1 MTYFCRLSNLL
12 ALGAMLT
19 SGAIV
24 SSLLVSSTA
33 VAQEPT
39 SRASNQTSA
48 DLAQSGPSPS
58 ISPADNPKI
67 SFRRPLRV
75 TNIRV
80 PIDRQFRQ
88 SEYFF
93 TLDFPADAVEPLQKL
108 TFEQIEGVS
117 YPRYHPG
124 DSYAL
129 GADRS
134 PLPITATDNDDDRT
148 VTVEFDP
155 PVQPGQQI
163 TVALRARNPRD
174 GIYLYRLTAFPV
186 GATDGQY
193 AGIERFNIYAP
204 SRRDRFFYRSFSR

>member
-1 MTYFCRLSNLL
+1 MTYFHRLSNLL
-12 ALGAMLT
+12 AIGVILA

-24 SSLLVSSTA
+24 FPLLSSFVA
-33 VAQEPT
+33 IAQEPT
-39 SRASNQTSA
+39 APVSNETTA
-48 DLAQSGPSPS
+48 DLEQSSPS
-58 ISPADNPKI
+58 LSTSPSDNPNI

-80 PIDRQFRQ
+80 PIDRQFRR

-117 YPRYHPG
+117 YPRYRPD

-129 GADRS
+129 GTDRN
-134 PLPITATDNDDDRT
+134 PLPIAASDNDDKRT
-148 VTVEFDP
+148 VTVEFNP
-155 PVQPGQQI
+155 PVEPGQQI

-186 GATDGQY
+186 GATEGQY

-204 SRRDRFFYRSFSR
+204 SRRDRRFRRGFSH